1 MSDRTLVLLKPD
13 TVERGLV
20 GEVLRRFEAKGL
32 TIVAL
37 DLRTL
42 DTDILARHYEEHVG
56 KGFYA
61 DLVAFMS
68 RGPVV
73 ALVLEGP
80 EDTWEVVRTMMG
92 ATNPRKAAPGT
103 VRGDLGIL
111 FTENLVH
118 GSDSL
123 ESARARDRHFLPE
136 SVTNRRSAT
145 LDEPAPIV
153 AQASRASSAF
163 GGAEVVM
170 ARNNPLA
177 IGRDLAIDLGTAN
190 TLIYSRGQ
198 GIVLNEPSVVAIDI
212 SDGRPVAVGLEAKRM
227 MGRTPGRIK
236 TIRPLKDGVIADF
249 EVCEKMLRFFIQKVH
264 ASRWS
269 KPRMV
274 ICVPSGITGVEQR
287 AVQDAAEYAG
297 RASRYTSSK
306 SRWRPRSAPTCRFTS
321 RAAT

>member
-32 TIVAL
+32 AIAAL

-42 DTDILARHYEEHVG
+42 DADTLARHYEEHVG

-61 DLVAFMS
+61 DLVTFMS

-103 VRGDLGIL
+103 VRGDLGML

-123 ESARARDRHFLPE
+123 ESAQRE
-136 SVTNRRSAT
+136 
-145 LDEPAPIV
+145 
-153 AQASRASSAF
+153 
-163 GGAEVVM
+163 
-170 ARNNPLA
+170 
-177 IGRDLAIDLGTAN
+177 IGI
-190 TLIYSRGQ
+190 
-198 GIVLNEPSVVAIDI
+198 
-212 SDGRPVAVGLEAKRM
+212 
-227 MGRTPGRIK
+227 
-236 TIRPLKDGVIADF
+236 
-249 EVCEKMLRFFIQKVH
+249 FF
-264 ASRWS
+264 
-269 KPRMV
+269 PNL
-274 ICVPSGITGVEQR
+274 
-287 AVQDAAEYAG
+287 
-297 RASRYTSSK
+297 
-306 SRWRPRSAPTCRFTS
+306 
-321 RAAT
+321 